1 MRVHSVLVPAILL
14 AIPLVPAQDQPTNA
28 TSLPVG
34 SCTPDIP
41 CSNGACCNGGSGFCG
56 FGSDFCGS
64 DVCTSN
70 CDAKAECG
78 KDAPPQNVT
87 CPLNVCCSQFGFCG
101 TTEDFC
107 GAECQSN
114 CGGPSIPSCGTN
126 QESALTRRI
135 GYYEAWAATRGCMS
149 YTPEKISA
157 ETLTH
162 INFAFA
168 LISSSFNVVEMTSG
182 DSDLWKR
189 TTALKSRNPT
199 LKVFL
204 SIGGWTFNDPPT
216 SQIFSNMVGS
226 DANTQTFISSLLKV
240 FEAYGFDGL
249 DVDWEYPAASD
260 RGGAPQDT
268 KNYVSFMAAVKKAFS
283 GPGYGLTFT
292 APSSYWYLQH
302 FDLPGLLQHADW
314 VNVMTYD
321 LHGTWDGK
329 DIFIGPIVGAHT
341 NLTEIDEAFKLYWR
355 VGVDP
360 SQMVMGLGFYG
371 RSFTL
376 ASADCSSPGCIWAS
390 GADAG
395 PCSGQSG
402 ILMYAEIQSIL
413 KQEDDSGSTP
423 SPVFDEDAAVK
434 YVVWDTNQWVSYDD
448 SESFAVKMNY
458 ANDHCIGGTMI
469 WSMDQ
474 DDDSYT
480 ALKGLYPDIAAA
492 GGGLTEKND
501 KCIITECNVSSCGNG
516 YNKMGTTPEDPLE
529 PGKRCDRLIC
539 CPSNNSPSSCTWRGG
554 DSTPCNPTCHPGE
567 QALTTQ
573 TCESGGSQAFCCS
586 TDLQISD
593 WCTNYECTDLDS
605 LTCPLSPPQQLLTW
619 VVKGEL
625 DTDAVDF
632 CQDVNKN
639 CPPTCT
645 HGQFK
650 PFCCVTG
657 APFSDLTCQWHG
669 TPPLCQ
675 DNACPLGQVLLTTDI
690 QGDASKPCSGSG
702 TRSYCCNYDG
712 HNDEPIPFGDLFP
725 DTVPEGGLTFQ
736 EEFDPDEGVQE
747 GSTGSGTSSPL
758 PNDAEENDS
767 AFGEV
772 FIDSPNAG
780 SVSSLDLQTNWVI
793 TSCHPTSDQPQSVP
807 MYCSKDLSSSE
818 CSHVMIDGAQHT
830 IVKMPQNCGRGP
842 YARVASLTL
851 HPNQNILSS
860 YHQSKK
866 PTDEPVYLLKFDYNF
881 AAIPEANGPV
891 YMRADVTDMPDY
903 WDTVVESPP
912 ERKRWLKERGL
923 EKRWWGSFTNWLSK
937 MTQVE
942 KDTSFSRNF
951 HWSDTWTI
959 FHKEVSCPGPPQFEA
974 SIDVSLAGQASL
986 DSRYGF
992 YLQAT
997 VVPPA
1002 VQAAYVYFSADA
1014 KAHGQFT
1021 LKGEA
1026 SVQYDSSSIQFASF
1040 GFPGLYY
1047 PGLLTIGPSLVLS
1060 GYVTGQLSV
1069 SGQFTT
1075 SLGYTFPTV
1084 SFNFG
1089 KTDPDVVSSAITP
1102 SSFTNGI
1109 NLAAGYNVELT
1120 GDLSI
1125 HIVPSIQLGLSVLG
1139 GAVIDAQA
1147 FVDVDL
1153 YGGVRING
1161 SVSNAIAGKFCIGA
1175 YYGVS
1180 VDAGLTGN
1188 VLYWETGP
1196 LSINFY
1202 KNEQEI
1208 YGQCFM
1214 SVSETVTINDRSV
1227 DGNRIELLGGTIPE
1241 IQPSTFGPAYIEQKD
1256 TTHTKRIL
1264 PRSSESISNHEKRG
1278 SVPLVPGFLN
1288 CPDVDDH
1295 IGADGTDNDPYSDL
1309 NLNTLEDAMER
1320 RSLEDD
1326 FADLYPPE
1334 DPSNFTLS
1342 GNQILVKVSECP
1354 KVSFTA
1360 LAYNNLAFLYFDLQ
1374 NPTATNFD
1382 PTFSLHGAAAPGAKA
1397 TTYGREHI
1405 YEIQLIS
1412 DFMSSLSTQTALWK
1426 PVNNDFCTWLTQNV
1440 VNQGMVQNLL
1450 HCLPYNARIITP
1462 TSTNPFMPWLESVA
1476 NGVKANAIHGNSL
1489 ASSTTWKKYTFTKML
1504 AVMRSTAGL
1513 SSYMNDPQV
1522 RESFISQSNC
1532 MKQEWNTWY
1541 TSYSQTNGVQVTGGI
1556 TNIYTNFI
1564 RGVMSQFSNRLS
1576 SGLDDMISFW
1586 NNAIAKIDP
1595 NKPAPR
1601 VAINYGI
1608 AVQTTTPSVDA
1619 ATISLTSL
1627 QNFILNN
1634 GVTWW
1639 SRL

>member
-1 MRVHSVLVPAILL
+1 MKLRSVLLVPTILL
-14 AIPLVPAQDQPTNA
+14 SILPPVLSQAQQPTNA
-28 TSLPVG
+28 TSLPIG

-41 CSNGACCNGGSGFCG
+41 CSNGACCNGGTGFCG
-56 FGSDFCGS
+56 FGSKFCGS

-87 CPLNVCCSQFGFCG
+87 CPLSI
-101 TTEDFC
+101 DFC
-107 GAECQSN
+107 GAGCQSG
-114 CGGPSIPSCGTN
+114 CDEPSIPSCGTN
-126 QESALTRRI
+126 QETALTRRI
-135 GYYEAWAATRGCMS
+135 GYYEAWAATRGCMA

-168 LISSSFNVVEMTSG
+168 LISRPAEMTTG

-216 SQIFSNMVGS
+216 SQIFSNLVGS
-226 DANTQTFISSLLKV
+226 DANTNTFISSVLRV
-240 FEAYGFDGL
+240 FETYGFDGL

-260 RGGAPQDT
+260 RGGAPADT
-268 KNYVSFMAAVKKAFS
+268 KNYVAFMAAVKKAFS
-283 GPGYGLTFT
+283 DPGYGLTFT

-314 VNVMTYD
+314 VNLM
-321 LHGTWDGK
+321 
-329 DIFIGPIVGAHT
+329 IRRPIVGAHT

-360 SQMVMGLGFYG
+360 NQMVMGLGFYG

-376 ASADCSSPGCIWAS
+376 ASSDCSSPGCIWAS
-390 GADAG
+390 GANAG

-413 KQEDDSGSTP
+413 NQVDDSGSTP

-458 ANDHCIGGTMI
+458 ANDRCIGGTMI

-480 ALKGLYPDIAAA
+480 ALQGLYPGIAAAA
-492 GGGLTEKND
+492 GGDTEKND
-501 KCIITECNVSSCGNG
+501 KCIITDCGVSSCGPG
-516 YNKMGTTPEDPLE
+516 FNKMGTTPEDPLS
-529 PGKRCDRLIC
+529 PGTRCDRLIC
-539 CPSNNSPSSCTWRGG
+539 CPLNNSPSSCNWRGG
-554 DSTPCNPTCHPGE
+554 DTSPCNPTCQPGE
-567 QALTTQ
+567 QSITTQ
-573 TCESGGSQAFCCS
+573 TCESGGSQAFCCTS
-586 TDLQISD
+586 DLKLSD
-593 WCTNYECTDLDS
+593 YCTYYDCTDPDS
-605 LTCPLSPPQQLLTW
+605 ATCQQSPPQTLFTT
-619 VVKGEL
+619 VIKGEL
-625 DTDAVDF
+625 DLDTIDF
-632 CQDVNKN
+632 CQDVKKN
-639 CPPTCT
+639 CPPTCKK
-645 HGQFK
+645 GQVK

-657 APFSDLTCQWHG
+657 VPFNNCQWHG
-669 TPPLCQ
+669 SPPLCH

-690 QGDASKPCSGSG
+690 QGDASKPCSGSA
-702 TRSYCCNYDG
+702 TRSFCCDFDG
-712 HNDEPIPFGDLFP
+712 HDEEPVPFSDIFP
-725 DTVPEGGLTFQ
+725 DTVPEGSLSFQ
-736 EEFDPDEGVQE
+736 EEFDPDEGVPD

-758 PNDAEENDS
+758 PNDQEENDT

-772 FIDSPNAG
+772 FIDSPNAA
-780 SVSSLDLQTNWVI
+780 SVSSLELKTNWVI
-793 TSCHPTSDQPQSVP
+793 TSCHPTSDKPQSVL
-807 MYCSKDLSSSE
+807 MYCSKALSSSG
-818 CSHVMIDGAQHT
+818 CSHVMIGGAEHT

-842 YARVASLTL
+842 YARIASLTP
-851 HPNQNILSS
+851 HPNQDSLSS

-866 PTDEPVYLLKFDYNF
+866 PSNEPVYLLQFDYNF
-881 AAIPEANGPV
+881 AAIPEANGPI

-912 ERKRWLKERGL
+912 ERKRWLQERSL
-923 EKRWWGSFTNWLSK
+923 EKRWWGTFKSWLSK

-942 KDTSFSRNF
+942 KDTSVSRNF

-974 SIDVSLAGQASL
+974 SIDVSLTGQASL
-986 DSRYGF
+986 NTRYGF

-997 VVPPA
+997 VVPQQLTISCL
-1002 VQAAYVYFSADA
+1002 VQAAYLYFSADA

-1021 LKGEA
+1021 MRGEA
-1026 SVQYDSSSIQFASF
+1026 TVQYDSSSIQFASF

-1047 PGLLTIGPSLVLS
+1047 PGLLTVGPTLVLS
-1060 GYVTGQLSV
+1060 GYVTGQLSI
-1069 SGQFTT
+1069 SGEFT
-1075 SLGYTFPTV
+1075 SSIGYTFPTV
-1084 SFNFG
+1084 NFNFG
-1089 KTDPDVVSSAITP
+1089 KTDPDVVSPAITP
-1102 SSFTNGI
+1102 SDFTSG
-1109 NLAAGYNVELT
+1109 LALTAGYNVELT
-1120 GDLSI
+1120 GNI

-1153 YGGVRING
+1153 YTGVRING
-1161 SVSNAIAGKFCIGA
+1161 SVSNAIVRIQYRAVF
-1175 YYGVS
+1175 VP
-1180 VDAGLTGN
+1180 DAGLTGN

-1202 KNEQEI
+1202 ANEQEI
-1208 YGQCFM
+1208 YGQCFS
-1214 SVSETVTINDRSV
+1214 SVTETVTINDRSV
-1227 DGNRIELLGGTIPE
+1227 NGKRIEIFGGTIPE
-1241 IQPSTFGPAYIEQKD
+1241 IQPSTFGPAYIEQRNS
-1256 TTHTKRIL
+1256 THTQRTM
-1264 PRSSESISNHEKRG
+1264 PRSSESLLNHEKRG
-1278 SVPLVPGFLN
+1278 SIPFLPGFLN

-1320 RSLEDD
+1320 RSLDD
-1326 FADLYPPE
+1326 ELDDVHPP
-1334 DPSNFTLS
+1334 DVASNYTLS
-1342 GNQILVKVSECP
+1342 GHEILVSVSECP
-1354 KVSFTA
+1354 KVSFKA
-1360 LAYNNLAFLYFDLQ
+1360 LAYNNLGLLYFDLQ
-1374 NPTATNFD
+1374 NPTAADFD
-1382 PTFSLHGAAAPGAKA
+1382 PTFSTHGSPAPGAKA

-1426 PVNNDFCTWLTQNV
+1426 SVDSDFCSWLTQNV
-1440 VNQGMVQNLL
+1440 VNLGVVQNML
-1450 HCLPYNARIITP
+1450 HCFPFNARIITP
-1462 TSTNPFMPWLESVA
+1462 TSTNPYMPWLESVA
-1476 NGVKANAIHGNSL
+1476 NGIKANAIHGNAL
-1489 ASSTTWKKYTFTKML
+1489 ASSTSWKKYTFTKML
-1504 AVMRSTAGL
+1504 SIMRSTAGL
-1513 SSYMNDPQV
+1513 ASYMNDPEV
-1522 RESFISQSNC
+1522 RESFITQSNF
-1532 MKQEWNTWY
+1532 N
-1541 TSYSQTNGVQVTGGI
+1541 GGI
-1556 TNIYTNFI
+1556 NGIYTNFI
-1564 RGVMSQFSNRLS
+1564 QGVMSQFSDRLS
-1576 SGLDDMISFW
+1576 AGLDTMITFW
-1586 NNAIAKIDP
+1586 DNAVDKIDSTQP
-1595 NKPAPR
+1595 PPK
-1601 VAINYGI
+1601 VAVNYGI
-1608 AVQTTTPSVDA
+1608 VVATATPAVDVIGLD
-1619 ATISLTSL
+1619 LTSL
-1627 QNFILNN
+1627 QDFIINH